1 MNKISEIQQLLLSSE
16 FDSHAT
22 TMNKSNILN
31 IVSEVYPKITKDY
44 NSNAKIEVYTDIF
57 TRLQCIPAIND
68 ELISAEYDWSE
79 NKVYIYTTNMTNEEQ
94 IIRSLI
100 HECVHSTQFKVLFDK
115 YYENGAN
122 YSPHPCEIEAIEQ
135 EENWKKYKTN
145 TNKVG

>member
-1 MNKISEIQQLLLSSE
+1 
-16 FDSHAT
+16 
-22 TMNKSNILN
+22 MNKSNILN

-100 HECVHSTQFKVLFDK
+100 HECVHSTQSYDIYKA
-115 YYENGAN
+115 YYKCDLDYEH
-122 YSPHPCEIEAIEQ
+122 HPYEIEAEH
-135 EENWKKYKTN
+135 EEEKWKKYKLI
-145 TNKVG
+145 TNKKVKL